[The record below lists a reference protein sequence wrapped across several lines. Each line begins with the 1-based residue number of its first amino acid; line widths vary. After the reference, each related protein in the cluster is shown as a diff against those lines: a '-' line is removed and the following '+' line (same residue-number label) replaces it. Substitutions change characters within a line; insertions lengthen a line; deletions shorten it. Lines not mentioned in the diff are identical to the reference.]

1 MKAGRLGSVLVGGWL
16 MTACGAAAPAHP
28 AGGSPAEVALS
39 SAVPGLRVQLMGLV
53 ASGNE
58 VTARFRV
65 TNGGANA
72 LRSRVFG
79 DPAVKGFDRQ
89 LGRDLGGAFLFD
101 TAERALYAPLRSPD
115 DDKKVRGDALPAAMQ
130 PGQTVEV
137 SVTFQK
143 PATDVVDVG
152 FPTAVPFLRRRIG

>member
-1 MKAGRLGSVLVGGWL
+1 MKVSRLGSVLVGGL
-16 MTACGAAAPAHP
+16 LITACGPATPVHP
-28 AGGSPAEVALS
+28 AGGSPAEVAIS

-65 TNGGANA
+65 TNGGATA

-79 DPAVKGFDRQ
+79 DPAVKGIDRQ

-101 TAERALYAPLRSPD
+101 SAERALYAPLRSPD
-115 DDKKVRGDALPAAMQ
+115 DDKKVRGDLLPAAMQ

-137 SVTFQK
+137 SVSFQK

-152 FPTAVPFLRRRIG
+152 FPTAVPFLRQQIG

>member
-1 MKAGRLGSVLVGGWL
+1 MKVGRLGSVLVGGVL
-16 MTACGAAAPAHP
+16 LTACGGAAAVHP
-28 AGGSPAEVALS
+28 AGGDPAEVAVS
-39 SAVPGLRVQLMGLV
+39 SAVPGLRVQLLGLV
-53 ASGNE
+53 ASGGE

-65 TNGGANA
+65 TNGGASA

-79 DPAVKGFDRQ
+79 DPAVKGIDRQ

-101 TAERALYAPLRSPD
+101 TAERALYSPLRSPD
-115 DDKKVRGDALPAAMQ
+115 DEKKVRGDELPAAMQ

-137 SVTFQK
+137 SVSFQK

-152 FPTAVPFLRRRIG
+152 FPTAVPFLQQRIG

>member
-1 MKAGRLGSVLVGGWL
+1 MKVGRLGSVLVGGVL
-16 MTACGAAAPAHP
+16 LTACGDAAAVHP
-28 AGGSPAEVALS
+28 AGGGPAEVAMS
-39 SAVPGLRVQLMGLV
+39 SAVPGLRVQLMGLM

-65 TNGGANA
+65 TNSGANT

-79 DPAVKGFDRQ
+79 DPAVKGIDRQ

-115 DDKKVRGDALPAAMQ
+115 DDKKVRGDELPATMQ

-137 SVTFQK
+137 AVSFQK

-152 FPTAVPFLRRRIG
+152 FPTAVPFLRQRIG